1 MIFQICIVLV
11 ALNLSYVSVWE
22 LLAIIS
28 FLKRRRKDLVYG
40 AQKGQLIYEWSGI
53 GRYDAHHKVIN
64 ATQRSDYS
72 SSSSSCDAL
81 ECCNNWNRCIPGRC
95 NCLPCMFRYYANY
108 RYMSTLSSVYSRS
121 STGAASRVCCCC
133 KFLSRFLHNAT
144 TATHAQLAAMR
155 KYCALIDIDKYSFW
169 AKKLV

>member
-1 MIFQICIVLV
+1 MMRIT
-11 ALNLSYVSVWE
+11 
-22 LLAIIS
+22 
-28 FLKRRRKDLVYG
+28 
-40 AQKGQLIYEWSGI
+40 
-53 GRYDAHHKVIN
+53 
-64 ATQRSDYS
+64 TQRSDYSS

-81 ECCNNWNRCIPGRC
+81 ECCNNWNRCIPGRRC

-144 TATHAQLAAMR
+144 TTATHAQLAAMR

-169 AKKLV
+169 ANTGLICLDLRANECDENYEWMERIVYRVNNI